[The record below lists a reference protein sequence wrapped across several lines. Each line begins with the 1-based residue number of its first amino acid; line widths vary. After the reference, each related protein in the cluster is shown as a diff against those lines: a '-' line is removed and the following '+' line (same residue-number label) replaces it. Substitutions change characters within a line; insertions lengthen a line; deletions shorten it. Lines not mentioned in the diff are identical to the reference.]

1 MAFRDGPFENL
12 KVPLAWTAAVMVVG
26 GIVAAIMLLLADRP
40 QPAAADLEPAR
51 AAFDSAAG
59 TTGGVLAAPVRWGGD
74 AVDYVKGYFF
84 AVSENRRLRR
94 ELAEMSAWRDD
105 ALALK
110 NLNARYEQ
118 LLGLQTEPPIAM
130 TAGRAITDA
139 RGPFARSRLLNVGAG
154 KGVRVGNPVLSEH
167 GLVGRISGVSGGH
180 SRMVLLTDVASR
192 IPVMVERTDARA
204 MLTGDGSRS
213 PRLDYVRGQGS
224 VQEGDRILT
233 SGDGGGFPRGLPVGV
248 VAKGVDGSWR
258 VKLYSDRTAID
269 YVRVLLFQDFSQ
281 LADQNAL
288 NAAPLAS
295 LNTAPPPNAAQAA
308 AIQDVAT
315 RRAAAAQAAA
325 ERVRAANAAPPPTP
339 VAPATATPPRLS
351 RRRVPPRPDRPP
363 PRRRNLRR
371 RLRRRPRLTEV
382 ASETDDHRADG
393 RSDAVDRLPGA
404 DRRGRHHPVRHSAAS
419 VRPDLA

>member
-26 GIVAAIMLLLADRP
+26 GIVAAVMLLLADRP

-139 RGPFARSRLLNVGAG
+139 
-154 KGVRVGNPVLSEH
+154 
-167 GLVGRISGVSGGH
+167 VSYTH
-180 SRMVLLTDVASR
+180 LTLPT
-192 IPVMVERTDARA
+192 I
-204 MLTGDGSRS
+204 
-213 PRLDYVRGQGS
+213 YS
-224 VQEGDRILT
+224 V
-233 SGDGGGFPRGLPVGV
+233 
-248 VAKGVDGSWR
+248 
-258 VKLYSDRTAID
+258 
-269 YVRVLLFQDFSQ
+269 
-281 LADQNAL
+281 
-288 NAAPLAS
+288 
-295 LNTAPPPNAAQAA
+295 
-308 AIQDVAT
+308 
-315 RRAAAAQAAA
+315 
-325 ERVRAANAAPPPTP
+325 
-339 VAPATATPPRLS
+339 
-351 RRRVPPRPDRPP
+351 
-363 PRRRNLRR
+363 
-371 RLRRRPRLTEV
+371 
-382 ASETDDHRADG
+382 
-393 RSDAVDRLPGA
+393 
-404 DRRGRHHPVRHSAAS
+404 
-419 VRPDLA
+419 

>member
-1 MAFRDGPFENL
+1 VAFRDGPFENL

-26 GIVAAIMLLLADRP
+26 GIVAAVMLLLADRP

-167 GLVGRISGVSGGH
+167 GLVGRISGVSGAH

-281 LADQNAL
+281 LADQSAL

-339 VAPATATPPRLS
+339 VAPATATPPQA
-351 RRRVPPRPDRPP
+351 PPTPRPAAPRPAAATP
-363 PRRRNLRR
+363 PQ
-371 RLRRRPRLTEV
+371 PSAQAPAPT
-382 ASETDDHRADG
+382 APDG
-393 RSDAVDRLPGA
+393 
-404 DRRGRHHPVRHSAAS
+404 GRE
-419 VRPDLA
+419 

>member
-1 MAFRDGPFENL
+1 
-12 KVPLAWTAAVMVVG
+12 
-26 GIVAAIMLLLADRP
+26 
-40 QPAAADLEPAR
+40 
-51 AAFDSAAG
+51 
-59 TTGGVLAAPVRWGGD
+59 
-74 AVDYVKGYFF
+74 
-84 AVSENRRLRR
+84 
-94 ELAEMSAWRDD
+94 MSAWRDD

-167 GLVGRISGVSGGH
+167 GLVGRISGVSGAH

-325 ERVRAANAAPPPTP
+325 ERVRAANAAPPPAP
-339 VAPATATPPRLS
+339 VAPAIAQPTPRPAAPRPTAATPPQPS
-351 RRRVPPRPDRPP
+351 AQAQTPTAPDG
-363 PRRRNLRR
+363 
-371 RLRRRPRLTEV
+371 
-382 ASETDDHRADG
+382 G
-393 RSDAVDRLPGA
+393 RE
-404 DRRGRHHPVRHSAAS
+404 
-419 VRPDLA
+419 

>member
-26 GIVAAIMLLLADRP
+26 GIVAAVMLLLADRP
-40 QPAAADLEPAR
+40 QQAADDLEPAR

-74 AVDYVKGYFF
+74 AVDYVTGYFF

-167 GLVGRISGVSGGH
+167 GLVGRISGVSGAH

-325 ERVRAANAAPPPTP
+325 ERVRAANAAPPPVP
-339 VAPATATPPRLS
+339 AAPATAQPTPRPAAPRPTAATPPQPS
-351 RRRVPPRPDRPP
+351 AQAPTPTAPDG
-363 PRRRNLRR
+363 
-371 RLRRRPRLTEV
+371 
-382 ASETDDHRADG
+382 G
-393 RSDAVDRLPGA
+393 RE
-404 DRRGRHHPVRHSAAS
+404 
-419 VRPDLA
+419 

>member
-1 MAFRDGPFENL
+1 
-12 KVPLAWTAAVMVVG
+12 
-26 GIVAAIMLLLADRP
+26 
-40 QPAAADLEPAR
+40 
-51 AAFDSAAG
+51 
-59 TTGGVLAAPVRWGGD
+59 
-74 AVDYVKGYFF
+74 
-84 AVSENRRLRR
+84 
-94 ELAEMSAWRDD
+94 
-105 ALALK
+105 
-110 NLNARYEQ
+110 
-118 LLGLQTEPPIAM
+118 
-130 TAGRAITDA
+130 
-139 RGPFARSRLLNVGAG
+139 LLNVGAG

-167 GLVGRISGVSGGH
+167 GLVGRISGVSGAH

-233 SGDGGGFPRGLPVGV
+233 SGDGGGLPRGLPVGV

-325 ERVRAANAAPPPTP
+325 ERVRAANAVPPPAPVATAPATPAAAPPPQAQP
-339 VAPATATPPRLS
+339 RPRPAAPRPTVATPPQPSAQALA
-351 RRRVPPRPDRPP
+351 PTAPDG
-363 PRRRNLRR
+363 
-371 RLRRRPRLTEV
+371 
-382 ASETDDHRADG
+382 G
-393 RSDAVDRLPGA
+393 RE
-404 DRRGRHHPVRHSAAS
+404 
-419 VRPDLA
+419 

>member
-26 GIVAAIMLLLADRP
+26 GLVAAIMLLLIDKP
-40 QPAAADLEPAR
+40 QPTTDELDTPR
-51 AAFDSAAG
+51 ASFDSAAG
-59 TTGGVLAAPVRWGGD
+59 TAGGVLAAPARWTGD
-74 AVDYVKGYFF
+74 AVDYVKDYFF
-84 AVSENRRLRR
+84 AVSENRRLRS
-94 ELAEMSAWRDD
+94 ELAEMSAWRDE

-110 NLNARYEQ
+110 NINRRYEQ
-118 LLGLQTEPPIAM
+118 LLGLQTEPPIDM

-139 RGPFARSRLLNVGAG
+139 RGPFARSRLLNVGTA

-167 GLVGRISGVSGGH
+167 GLVGRIAGASGAH

-192 IPVMVERTDARA
+192 IPVLVERTDARA

-233 SGDGGGFPRGLPVGV
+233 SGDGGGIPRGLPVGV

-258 VKLYSDRTAID
+258 IKLYSDRTAID
-269 YVRVLLFQDFSQ
+269 YVRVLLFQDFGQ
-281 LADQNAL
+281 LADQQAL
-288 NAAPLAS
+288 NAPPLAS
-295 LNTAPPPNAAQAA
+295 LETAPPPTAAQAA

-325 ERVRAANAAPPPTP
+325 ERVRAANAAPPQVIPTATTP
-339 VAPATATPPRLS
+339 QAQPSARASTPRPAASRATA
-351 RRRVPPRPDRPP
+351 PDGGG
-363 PRRRNLRR
+363 
-371 RLRRRPRLTEV
+371 E
-382 ASETDDHRADG
+382 
-393 RSDAVDRLPGA
+393 
-404 DRRGRHHPVRHSAAS
+404 
-419 VRPDLA
+419 

>member
-26 GIVAAIMLLLADRP
+26 GIVAAVMLLLADRP
-40 QPAAADLEPAR
+40 QPAADDLEPAR

-74 AVDYVKGYFF
+74 AVDYVTGYFF

-167 GLVGRISGVSGGH
+167 GLVGRISGVSGAH

-325 ERVRAANAAPPPTP
+325 ERVRAANAAPPPAP
-339 VAPATATPPRLS
+339 VAPAIAQPTPRPAAPRPTAATPPQPS
-351 RRRVPPRPDRPP
+351 AQAQTPTAPDG
-363 PRRRNLRR
+363 
-371 RLRRRPRLTEV
+371 
-382 ASETDDHRADG
+382 G
-393 RSDAVDRLPGA
+393 RE
-404 DRRGRHHPVRHSAAS
+404 
-419 VRPDLA
+419 

>member
-26 GIVAAIMLLLADRP
+26 GIVAAVMLLLADRP
-40 QPAAADLEPAR
+40 QPAADDLEPAR
-51 AAFDSAAG
+51 AAFDSVAG

-139 RGPFARSRLLNVGAG
+139 RGPFARSRLLSVGAG

-167 GLVGRISGVSGGH
+167 GLVGRISGVSGAH

-325 ERVRAANAAPPPTP
+325 ERVRAANAAPPPAP
-339 VAPATATPPRLS
+339 VAPATAQPTPRPAAPRPTAATPPQPS
-351 RRRVPPRPDRPP
+351 AQAPTPTAPDG
-363 PRRRNLRR
+363 
-371 RLRRRPRLTEV
+371 
-382 ASETDDHRADG
+382 G
-393 RSDAVDRLPGA
+393 RE
-404 DRRGRHHPVRHSAAS
+404 
-419 VRPDLA
+419 

>member
-26 GIVAAIMLLLADRP
+26 GIVAAVMLLLADRP
-40 QPAAADLEPAR
+40 QPAADDLEPAR
-51 AAFDSAAG
+51 AAVDSVAG

-139 RGPFARSRLLNVGAG
+139 RGPFARSRLLSVGAG

-167 GLVGRISGVSGGH
+167 GLVGRISGVSGAH

-325 ERVRAANAAPPPTP
+325 ERVRAANAAPPPAP
-339 VAPATATPPRLS
+339 VAPATAQPTPRPAAPRPTAATPPQPS
-351 RRRVPPRPDRPP
+351 AQAPTPTAPDG
-363 PRRRNLRR
+363 
-371 RLRRRPRLTEV
+371 
-382 ASETDDHRADG
+382 G
-393 RSDAVDRLPGA
+393 RE
-404 DRRGRHHPVRHSAAS
+404 
-419 VRPDLA
+419 

>member
-1 MAFRDGPFENL
+1 VAFRDGPFENL

-40 QPAAADLEPAR
+40 PAIADDLQPAQAG
-51 AAFDSAAG
+51 FDAAAG
-59 TTGGVLAAPVRWGGD
+59 TTGGVLAAPVRWTGD
-74 AVDYVKGYFF
+74 AVGFVKGYFF

-110 NLNARYEQ
+110 SLNARYEQ
-118 LLGLQTEPPIAM
+118 LLGLQTEPPIEM

-139 RGPFARSRLLNVGAG
+139 RGPFARSRLLNVGAV
-154 KGVRVGNPVLSEH
+154 KGVRIGNPVLSEH
-167 GLVGRISGVSGGH
+167 GLVGRIVGAAGGY

-204 MLTGDGSRS
+204 VLTGDGSRS
-213 PRLDYVRGQGS
+213 PRLDYVRGQGA
-224 VQEGDRILT
+224 VQDGDRILT

-269 YVRVLLFQDFSQ
+269 YVRVLLFQDFGQ

-288 NAAPLAS
+288 NAPPLS
-295 LNTAPPPNAAQAA
+295 GLNTAPPPTAAQAA

-315 RRAAAAQAAA
+315 RRAAAAQAVA
-325 ERVRAANAAPPPTP
+325 ERVRAANAAPPPVADAPPLPAATQP
-339 VAPATATPPRLS
+339 AAPAAGTP
-351 RRRVPPRPDRPP
+351 
-363 PRRRNLRR
+363 
-371 RLRRRPRLTEV
+371 
-382 ASETDDHRADG
+382 DG
-393 RSDAVDRLPGA
+393 
-404 DRRGRHHPVRHSAAS
+404 GRE
-419 VRPDLA
+419 